1 MTAQAAIAEP
11 FEPDSQWVPLRAG
24 WITAAGGPS
33 RQRLGAWRSRGATD
47 VLTLQRADEMQPWI
61 PGLCQEHGLGW
72 IHLPLSGRRMDQ
84 PGDRDSLARLPAL
97 LDVWAG
103 PRRVVVHCSAG
114 LHRTGGIC
122 YLLLRLAGLGRDE
135 AVARVRLARA
145 LTAEELCRAA
155 RSGVLIDRMDERLAG
170 YPCAS

>member
-1 MTAQAAIAEP
+1 MIATDVGAEP

-97 LDVWAG
+97 LDVWG
-103 PRRVVVHCSAG
+103 EPRRVVVHCSAG
-114 LHRTGGIC
+114 LHRTGAVC
-122 YLLLRLAGLGRDE
+122 YLLLRLAGLERDD
-135 AVARVRLARA
+135 AIARIRLARA
-145 LTAEELCRAA
+145 LTAEELCRET
-155 RSGVLIDRMDERLAG
+155 RGGVLADHMDERLARR
-170 YPCAS
+170 P